1 MESELMKLVSEAS
14 PGVQEITYA
23 ALERIRELI
32 PDAQEKVVTGYRSIN
47 FGTGPRMKDQ
57 FLALIL
63 HANHVNLQFFHGA
76 ALPDPRR
83 LLEGTGK
90 KMRHIKL
97 KDAETIQAG
106 DVADLVLA
114 AAGKQGG

>member
-1 MESELMKLVSEAS
+1 MNPELNKLVREAS

-23 ALERIRELI
+23 ALERIRGLI
-32 PDAQEKVVTGYRSIN
+32 PDAQEKVVAGYRSIN
-47 FGTGPRMKDQ
+47 FGTGPAMKDQ

-63 HANHVNLQFFHGA
+63 HSNHVNLQFFHGA
-76 ALPDPRR
+76 ALPDPGG

-106 DVADLVLA
+106 EVADLILA
-114 AAGKQGG
+114 AAGKPEG